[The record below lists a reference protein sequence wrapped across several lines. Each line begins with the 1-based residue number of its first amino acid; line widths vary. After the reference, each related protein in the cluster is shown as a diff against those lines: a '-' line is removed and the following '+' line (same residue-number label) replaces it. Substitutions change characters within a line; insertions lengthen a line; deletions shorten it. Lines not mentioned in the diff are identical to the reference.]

1 MEIKT
6 LSSRTV
12 YQNQWMSLREDSIE
26 REDGSQGI
34 YSVVEKPDFAVILP
48 VEGDQ
53 IYVVEQY
60 RYPLGTRTVELPQG
74 AWELS
79 PGEEAETVARGEL
92 AEETGLRAKTMTWV
106 SYQKLAQGY
115 STQGYHIWLASDF
128 EQGAQA
134 LDAEEVG
141 LVCKRMPVS
150 EFTGRIASG
159 EITDATS
166 VTAFLLAR
174 LKGLV

>member
-6 LSSRTV
+6 LSSRTI

-60 RYPLGTRTVELPQG
+60 RYPLGTRTLELPQG

-106 SYQKLAQGY
+106 GYQKLAQGY

-128 EQGAQA
+128 EQGTQA

-141 LVCKRMPVS
+141 LVCKRIPVS